1 MKRQLICVSLLLL
14 TIVGCGKDARITQLE
29 SAKDTK
35 GLIALLQQQDK
46 VSAQAAEALGTIG
59 DKQAVESLITALKS
73 APERETR
80 RSAAEAL
87 GKIKD
92 ARAAK
97 PLMEAMA
104 ESDQILKRKAKDALK
119 EIATK
124 EPKVIKMLV
133 ATLKQD
139 NAEAK
144 AVLVS
149 VGQPAVDPLIA
160 ALKDVNGSTRLNAA
174 SALGDIG
181 DRKAIQPLVAN
192 LTDWGISPIVG
203 SSLERMQWQPTN
215 DREKIHYLIA
225 LGDADELR
233 KNWQTTKS
241 VLLKDVESEDY
252 KSIQFG
258 LYSFISLGNQEIIP
272 TLVNSLNNNGNKKMA
287 LAYLNSNQPAL
298 EKAAQDWAA
307 NRGYQVVRTARKD
320 VQPVKWGG
328 L

>member
-1 MKRQLICVSLLLL
+1 MKRQLIGMSLLLL

-29 SAKDTK
+29 SAKDVK
-35 GLIALLQQQDK
+35 GLITLLQQQDEL
-46 VSAQAAEALGTIG
+46 SAQAAESLGTIAN
-59 DKQAVESLITALKS
+59 KQAVEPLIKALKNS
-73 APERETR
+73 SERDTR
-80 RSAAEAL
+80 RAAAEAL

-92 ARAAK
+92 VRAAK
-97 PLMEAMA
+97 PLLEVVDDQ
-104 ESDQILKRKAKDALK
+104 DQILQRKAKTALQELAK
-119 EIATK
+119 QD
-124 EPKVIKMLV
+124 PKVIQMLMT
-133 ATLKQD
+133 ALKND
-139 NAEAK
+139 SAGAK

-149 VGQPAVDPLIA
+149 VGQPAVEPLIA
-160 ALKDVNGSTRLNAA
+160 ALKDVNGTTRLNAA

-181 DRKAIQPLVAN
+181 DPKAIKPLVAN
-192 LTDWGISPIVG
+192 LNDWGISPIVG
-203 SSLERMQWQPTN
+203 SSLEKMQWQPAN
-215 DREKIHYLIA
+215 DREKILYLVA

-233 KNWQTTKS
+233 KNWQMTKS
-241 VLLKDVESEDY
+241 VLLKEVESENY

-272 TLVNSLNNNGNKKMA
+272 ALVNSLNNKGNKNMA

-307 NRGYQVVRTARKD
+307 ARGYQVVKTNRKD